1 MNSFLFI
8 CYHEKFLNMICSK
21 FSLATRLLTGLV
33 STSPLNKFVE
43 LNIVF
48 LYKFMYLLHV
58 KKNFF
63 LSQDKLCIYLCTL

>member
-1 MNSFLFI
+1 
-8 CYHEKFLNMICSK
+8 MICSK

-63 LSQDKLCIYLCTL
+63 YHKINYVSIYVPCK